1 MKMVIKHPKYNDT
14 VRHLANVY
22 AKCRQTYIVVH
33 LANSNRT
40 IPVHVR
46 CDVTRETC
54 NGVISA

>member
-1 MKMVIKHPKYNDT
+1 MVIKHPKYNDT